1 MSQDQF
7 YTTNAAARASNIT
20 KFEIF
25 SNYGK
30 KLDVSLGSIQ
40 FQYFESVLDTTV
52 RATATIVD
60 TGNTTDNIQ
69 SGVLES
75 DGLKITGGEKVNFEV
90 EDNYGIKLK
99 FSDDT
104 QLRVKSIRNIIEH
117 TQQVIF
123 TLDFISQEYI
133 NDRLEEYRVKKR
145 YDGKPSDH
153 VQSILKNVLKTPKD
167 VEVDTTINDFNF
179 TGGHRNELDRPLNK
193 CTVLATYSVPDLP
206 KARGNLAGYLFYE
219 THEGYKFKS
228 IDNLLKQ
235 KPKKK
240 FIFTNTTSLPQDYD
254 GKILEYNFDSTID
267 VEKSLM
273 TSSFNKSQL
282 RGYNF
287 YNQQPRKNETSHT
300 QQENEDT
307 MAGLEHPKVA
317 EDLGVPDKVSWV
329 HTGFDRT
336 GVLPKGTNLEE
347 QLKRS
352 KQDDFR
358 IDDII
363 RQAKMRINQL
373 FTHRLTITI
382 PGDFSLKAGD
392 MIYCDLPELSSKKMQ
407 VVSQKKSGLYMI
419 VDLSHLIT
427 VNKTFTKLNL
437 VRESIGRKPF

>member
-1 MSQDQF
+1 VDLSTSDQ
-7 YTTNAAARASNIT
+7 
-20 KFEIF
+20 
-25 SNYGK
+25 
-30 KLDVSLGSIQ
+30 
-40 FQYFESVLDTTV
+40 
-52 RATATIVD
+52 
-60 TGNTTDNIQ
+60 
-69 SGVLES
+69 
-75 DGLKITGGEKVNFEV
+75 
-90 EDNYGIKLK
+90 
-99 FSDDT
+99 
-104 QLRVKSIRNIIEH
+104 
-117 TQQVIF
+117 
-123 TLDFISQEYI
+123 
-133 NDRLEEYRVKKR
+133 
-145 YDGKPSDH
+145 
-153 VQSILKNVLKTPKD
+153 
-167 VEVDTTINDFNF
+167 
-179 TGGHRNELDRPLNK
+179 
-193 CTVLATYSVPDLP
+193 
-206 KARGNLAGYLFYE
+206 
-219 THEGYKFKS
+219 
-228 IDNLLKQ
+228 
-235 KPKKK
+235 
-240 FIFTNTTSLPQDYD
+240 
-254 GKILEYNFDSTID
+254 
-267 VEKSLM
+267 
-273 TSSFNKSQL
+273 
-282 RGYNF
+282 
-287 YNQQPRKNETSHT
+287 

>member
-7 YTTNAAARASNIT
+7 YTSNAAARASNIT

-60 TGNTTDNIQ
+60 TGNTTDDVP
-69 SGVLES
+69 SGILE
-75 DGLKITGGEKVNFEV
+75 DEGLKITGGEKAHFEV
-90 EDNYGIKLK
+90 EDNYGTKLT

-104 QLRVKSIRNIIEH
+104 QLRVKSIRNIMED
-117 TQQVIF
+117 TRQVIF
-123 TLDFISQEYI
+123 TLDFYSQECI

-153 VQSILKNVLKTPKD
+153 VEKILKQVLKTSKNVD
-167 VEVDTTINDFNF
+167 IDTTINDFNF

-193 CTVLATYSVPDLP
+193 CTILATYSVPDLP
-206 KARGNLAGYLFYE
+206 RAKGNLAGYLFYE
-219 THEGYKFKS
+219 THQGYKFKS

-240 FIFTNTTSLPQDYD
+240 YIFTDTTSFPPDYD
-254 GKILEYNFDSTID
+254 GKILQYDFESIID

-273 TSSFNKSQL
+273 TGSLFQTQL
-282 RGYNF
+282 RATNF
-287 YNQQPRKNETSHT
+287 YDNRPRKNEVSHT

-307 MAGLEHPKVA
+307 IAGLEHPRIATDLDAQNKVA
-317 EDLGVPDKVSWV
+317 KVI
-329 HTGFDRT
+329 TRYDRR
-336 GVLPKGTNLEE
+336 GVLPSGTTLEE
-347 QLKRS
+347 QLKKS
-352 KQDDFR
+352 KDNDFSL
-358 IDDII
+358 DDIV
-363 RQAKMRINQL
+363 RQANMRINQL
-373 FTHRLTITI
+373 FSNRLTITI
-382 PGDFSLKAGD
+382 PGDFSLQAGD
-392 MIYCDLPELSSKKMQ
+392 VIYCDLPELSSKKMQ

-419 VDLSHLIT
+419 ADLSHLIT